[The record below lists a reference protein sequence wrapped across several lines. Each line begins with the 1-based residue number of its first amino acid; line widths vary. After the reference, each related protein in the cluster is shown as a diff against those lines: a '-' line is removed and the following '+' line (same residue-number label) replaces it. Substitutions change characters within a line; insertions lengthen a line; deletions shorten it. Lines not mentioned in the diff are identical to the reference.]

1 METIV
6 SMGSNLGDRLAALTM
21 ARRRIAEWPDV
32 RVAAQSPV
40 YETEPVGVLEKYSH
54 LSFLNAVLVLESPW
68 DGHAWYQRLHALE
81 AKLGRKR
88 GLDRFTPRTID
99 LDIVCVGD
107 TRLQSGG
114 LVIPHPHWKERRFV
128 VQPLAD
134 IRPDL
139 VIPGEIRTVRQV
151 LAELPAEPKVALFAK
166 DW

>member
-6 SMGSNLGDRLAALTM
+6 SMGSNLGDRLTALTM

-32 RVAAQSPV
+32 RIAAQSPV

-54 LSFLNAVLVLESPW
+54 LRFLNAVLVLESPW
-68 DGHAWYQRLHALE
+68 DGHGWYKRLHALE

-88 GLDRFTPRTID
+88 GLDRFMPRTID
-99 LDIVCVGD
+99 LDIVCVGN
-107 TRLQSGG
+107 TSCQSGG

-139 VIPGEIRTVRQV
+139 VIPGETRTVRQV
-151 LAELPAEPKVALFAK
+151 LEALPPEPKVALFAK
-166 DW
+166 EW

>member
-1 METIV
+1 METII

-32 RVAAQSPV
+32 EIAAQSPV
-40 YETEPVGVLEKYSH
+40 YETEPVGVQSQYSQ
-54 LSFLNAVLVLESPW
+54 LPFLNAVLVLESPW
-68 DGHAWYQRLHALE
+68 DGHEWYQRLHALE
-81 AKLGRKR
+81 TKLGRKR
-88 GLDRFTPRTID
+88 VLDRYAPRTID

-107 TRLQSGG
+107 SRIESGG

-139 VIPGEIRTVRQV
+139 VIPGEKRTIRQI
-151 LAELPAEPKVALFAK
+151 LDALPPTPTVALFTK
-166 DW
+166 EW